1 TKATAR
7 LIDANNKQF
16 GIAVLKLGCFC
27 KTAWAK
33 MTRQSSALRLGGK
46 CICEKKQDGKELSGS
61 SAGGNGKVLPGQT
74 SCYTPMVYVLDPRS
88 SYAMRKYY
96 HSSSET
102 LAYA

>member
-1 TKATAR
+1 M
-7 LIDANNKQF
+7 DENNKQF
-16 GIAVLKLGCFC
+16 GIAVLKFGCVC

-88 SYAMRKYY
+88 YMRCGNIIIHQAKP
-96 HSSSET
+96 S
-102 LAYA
+102 LMPR